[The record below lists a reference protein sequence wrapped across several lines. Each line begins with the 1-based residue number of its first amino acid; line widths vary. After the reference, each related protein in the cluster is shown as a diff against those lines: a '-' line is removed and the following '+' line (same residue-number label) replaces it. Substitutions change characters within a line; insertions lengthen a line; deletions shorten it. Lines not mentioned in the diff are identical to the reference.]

1 MGVFHIFKI
10 VHQVNEI
17 IIMKLYEI
25 IIDLIKSVNLFNV
38 DYVDLGIRF
47 HNTQKSLTSRGTLP
61 MPESICCFYRCL
73 PNCKKLAS

>member
-25 IIDLIKSVNLFNV
+25 IIDLIKSVNPFNV

-47 HNTQKSLTSRGTLP
+47 HNTQKSLTSRDT
-61 MPESICCFYRCL
+61 
-73 PNCKKLAS
+73 